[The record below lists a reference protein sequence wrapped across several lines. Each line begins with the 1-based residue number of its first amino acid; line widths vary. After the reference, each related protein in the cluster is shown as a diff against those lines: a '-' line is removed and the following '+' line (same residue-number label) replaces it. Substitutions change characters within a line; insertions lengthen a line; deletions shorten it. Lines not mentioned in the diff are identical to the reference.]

1 MRRVIPG
8 CIFFLLAT
16 QAQAAVPCT
25 LPFQLQN
32 NTVADAT
39 QVMANYNAIITCLQ
53 GAAAAGV
60 NNDITSLQAL
70 TTPIAPGLGGT
81 QTFTGGTSTS
91 SANAQVI
98 TPTVPANFSASPG
111 YKIVFQAGF
120 TNTGPTTLQVAS
132 SAATA
137 VFRRTTDGPQ
147 ALQGGEIVL
156 GSIVEAVFDGVR
168 YQLMSNI
175 SPFPVGTVLDTIAA
189 NPDVGF
195 LLLDGSCKSTTTF
208 NALFMK
214 MGSTVGSCTAGNFQ
228 LPDGRGKVIAMLD
241 YGAGNITVAGS
252 ACAATGTGN
261 LYNLCGS
268 QNTTLA
274 QQNLPNVDLQAQS
287 GNGVSATTSMSP
299 STGYANS
306 AVAANIFGTTGSGSF
321 QSPTFTTTI
330 NGHIYLNNNVTQT
343 PVFNLPPTLLLNK
356 QVKY

>member
-1 MRRVIPG
+1 MKRVVFS

-70 TTPIAPGLGGT
+70 TTPIAPSLGGT
-81 QTFTGGTSTS
+81 QSFTGGTSTG

-98 TPTVPANFSASPG
+98 TPTVPANFSASPS
-111 YKIVFQAGF
+111 YKIIFQAGF

-132 SAATA
+132 SAAA
-137 VFRRTTDGPQ
+137 PVFRRTTDGQQ

-175 SPFPVGTVLDTIAA
+175 SPFPVGTVLDTVAA
-189 NPDVGF
+189 NADVGF
-195 LLLDGSCKSTTTF
+195 LLLDGTCKSSTTF

-214 MGSTVGSCTAGNFQ
+214 MGSTIGSCTGGNFQ

-241 YGAGNITVAGS
+241 YGAGNITAAGS
-252 ACAATGTGN
+252 GCAATGTGN

-268 QNTTLA
+268 QNGLISQA
-274 QQNLPNVDLQAQS
+274 ALPSIPLTINDPQHAHPLNASVVTVGGAGAGFGAT
-287 GNGVSATTSMSP
+287 GNTGSIS
-299 STGYANS
+299 STGLAS
-306 AVAANIFGTTGSGSF
+306 TGITITPSN
-321 QSPTFTTTI
+321 I
-330 NGHIYLNNNVTQT
+330 NGGVTQI
-343 PVFNLPPTLLLNK
+343 PLANLPPLLLLNK